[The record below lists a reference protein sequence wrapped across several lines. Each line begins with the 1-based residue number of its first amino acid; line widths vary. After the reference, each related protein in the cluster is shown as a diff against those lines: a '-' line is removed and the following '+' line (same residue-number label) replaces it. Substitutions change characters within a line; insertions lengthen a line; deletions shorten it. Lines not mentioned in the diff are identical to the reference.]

1 MKEVVFCIQIEKI
14 FLLVA
19 NLLQSNSVESTG
31 SVSQSSNT
39 PERSD
44 EELLKLFRAGNASA
58 FDALVHRYEGELFG
72 YLNRY
77 LRNRELAE
85 DTFQTTFMTVYQ
97 KAETFEEGKR
107 FKPWLY
113 AIATNQAIDASRKRK
128 RRQTI
133 SLENEWDSGESSAKA
148 GSLRDVLE
156 SNNEKPD
163 SSAMMDE
170 KKVQVRQAIDTLPEN
185 LRQVLL
191 LAYFHEFKYQEISE
205 VLEIPLGTVKSRL
218 HAALEKFQQSWER
231 MQDMVS

>member
-1 MKEVVFCIQIEKI
+1 MKEVLFCIQIEKI
-14 FLLVA
+14 FSLVA

-170 KKVQVRQAIDTLPEN
+170 KKVQVRKAIDTLPEN

-231 MQDMVS
+231 MQDVVS

>member
-1 MKEVVFCIQIEKI
+1 M
-14 FLLVA
+14 
-19 NLLQSNSVESTG
+19 
-31 SVSQSSNT
+31 SQSSNT
-39 PERSD
+39 SERSD

-163 SSAMMDE
+163 SLIMMDE
-170 KKVQVRQAIDTLPEN
+170 KKVQVRKAIDTLPEN

-231 MQDMVS
+231 MQDVVS

>member
-1 MKEVVFCIQIEKI
+1 M
-14 FLLVA
+14 
-19 NLLQSNSVESTG
+19 
-31 SVSQSSNT
+31 

-44 EELLKLFRAGNASA
+44 EELFKLFRSGNASA

-85 DTFQTTFMTVYQ
+85 DTFQNTFMAIYQ
-97 KAETFEEGKR
+97 KAENFEEGKK

-128 RRQTI
+128 RRQAV
-133 SLENEWDSGESSAKA
+133 SLESEWNNSEGSAKA
-148 GSLRDVLE
+148 GNLRDALE
-156 SNNEKPD
+156 SNDEKPD
-163 SSAMMDE
+163 YPAIMGE
-170 KKVQVRQAIDTLPEN
+170 KKAQVRKAIDMLPDN

-205 VLEIPLGTVKSRL
+205 VLGIPLGTVKSRL
-218 HAALEKFQQSWER
+218 HAALEKFQQSWEH
-231 MQDMVS
+231 MQDVVL

>member
-170 KKVQVRQAIDTLPEN
+170 KKVQVRKAIDTLPEN

>member
-1 MKEVVFCIQIEKI
+1 MH
-14 FLLVA
+14 
-19 NLLQSNSVESTG
+19 SSSVESIG
-31 SVSQSSNT
+31 SVSQSSNI

-44 EELLKLFRAGNASA
+44 EELVKLFRAGNTSA

-133 SLENEWDSGESSAKA
+133 SIENEWESGESSAKA

-163 SSAMMDE
+163 SLAMMDE
-170 KKVQVRQAIDTLPEN
+170 KKVQVRKAIDTLPEN
-185 LRQVLL
+185 LRQGLL

-231 MQDMVS
+231 MQDVVS

>member
-1 MKEVVFCIQIEKI
+1 MSPFLRRQNQLSI
-14 FLLVA
+14 F
-19 NLLQSNSVESTG
+19 
-31 SVSQSSNT
+31 
-39 PERSD
+39 
-44 EELLKLFRAGNASA
+44 
-58 FDALVHRYEGELFG
+58 
-72 YLNRY
+72 YL
-77 LRNRELAE
+77 
-85 DTFQTTFMTVYQ
+85 TYQ

-170 KKVQVRQAIDTLPEN
+170 KKVKDTYKWGKN
-185 LRQVLL
+185 LLG
-191 LAYFHEFKYQEISE
+191 
-205 VLEIPLGTVKSRL
+205 LE
-218 HAALEKFQQSWER
+218 
-231 MQDMVS
+231 QDEA

>member
-19 NLLQSNSVESTG
+19 NLLQSSSVESTG

-170 KKVQVRQAIDTLPEN
+170 KKVQVRKAIDTLPEN

-231 MQDMVS
+231 MQDVVS

>member
-97 KAETFEEGKR
+97 KADTFEEGKR

>member
-1 MKEVVFCIQIEKI
+1 M
-14 FLLVA
+14 
-19 NLLQSNSVESTG
+19 
-31 SVSQSSNT
+31 SQSSNT

>member
-1 MKEVVFCIQIEKI
+1 M
-14 FLLVA
+14 
-19 NLLQSNSVESTG
+19 QSSSVESTG

>member
-19 NLLQSNSVESTG
+19 NLLQSSSVESTG

-170 KKVQVRQAIDTLPEN
+170 KKVQVRKAIDTLPEN

>member
-1 MKEVVFCIQIEKI
+1 M
-14 FLLVA
+14 
-19 NLLQSNSVESTG
+19 QSSSVESTG

-133 SLENEWDSGESSAKA
+133 SLENEWDNGESSAKA

-170 KKVQVRQAIDTLPEN
+170 KKVQVRKAIDTLPEN

>member
-19 NLLQSNSVESTG
+19 NLLQSSSVESTG

-72 YLNRY
+72 SLNRY

-170 KKVQVRQAIDTLPEN
+170 KKVQVRKAIDTLPEN

>member
-1 MKEVVFCIQIEKI
+1 M
-14 FLLVA
+14 
-19 NLLQSNSVESTG
+19 QSNSVESTG

-148 GSLRDVLE
+148 GSLRDALE

-170 KKVQVRQAIDTLPEN
+170 KKVQVRKAIDTLPEN

>member
-1 MKEVVFCIQIEKI
+1 LKEVVFCIQIEKI

-170 KKVQVRQAIDTLPEN
+170 KKVQVRKAIDTLPEN

>member
-1 MKEVVFCIQIEKI
+1 M
-14 FLLVA
+14 
-19 NLLQSNSVESTG
+19 QSSSVESTG
-31 SVSQSSNT
+31 SVSQLSNT

>member
-1 MKEVVFCIQIEKI
+1 M
-14 FLLVA
+14 
-19 NLLQSNSVESTG
+19 QSSSVESTG

-163 SSAMMDE
+163 SLVMMDE
-170 KKVQVRQAIDTLPEN
+170 KKVQVRKAIDTLPEN

>member
-1 MKEVVFCIQIEKI
+1 M
-14 FLLVA
+14 
-19 NLLQSNSVESTG
+19 QSSSVESTG

-231 MQDMVS
+231 MQDVVS

>member
-1 MKEVVFCIQIEKI
+1 LKEVVFCIQIEKI

-19 NLLQSNSVESTG
+19 NLLQSSSVESTG

-170 KKVQVRQAIDTLPEN
+170 KKVQVRKAIDTLPEN

-231 MQDMVS
+231 MQDVVS

>member
-1 MKEVVFCIQIEKI
+1 M
-14 FLLVA
+14 
-19 NLLQSNSVESTG
+19 QSNSVESTG

-39 PERSD
+39 SERSD

-133 SLENEWDSGESSAKA
+133 SLENEWDSEESSAKA

-163 SSAMMDE
+163 SLIMMDE
-170 KKVQVRQAIDTLPEN
+170 KKVQVRKAIDTLPEN

-191 LAYFHEFKYQEISE
+191 LAYFHEFKYQDISE

-231 MQDMVS
+231 MQDVVS

>member
-1 MKEVVFCIQIEKI
+1 
-14 FLLVA
+14 
-19 NLLQSNSVESTG
+19 
-31 SVSQSSNT
+31 
-39 PERSD
+39 
-44 EELLKLFRAGNASA
+44 
-58 FDALVHRYEGELFG
+58 
-72 YLNRY
+72 
-77 LRNRELAE
+77 
-85 DTFQTTFMTVYQ
+85 MTVYQ

-148 GSLRDVLE
+148 GSLRDALE

-170 KKVQVRQAIDTLPEN
+170 KKVQVRKAIDTLPEN

>member
-1 MKEVVFCIQIEKI
+1 M
-14 FLLVA
+14 
-19 NLLQSNSVESTG
+19 
-31 SVSQSSNT
+31 SQSSNT

-170 KKVQVRQAIDTLPEN
+170 KKVQVRKAIDTLPEN

>member
-44 EELLKLFRAGNASA
+44 EELLKLFRAGNAPA

>member
-1 MKEVVFCIQIEKI
+1 MH
-14 FLLVA
+14 
-19 NLLQSNSVESTG
+19 SSSVESIG
-31 SVSQSSNT
+31 SVSQSSNI

-44 EELLKLFRAGNASA
+44 EELVKLFRAGNTSA

-133 SLENEWDSGESSAKA
+133 SIENEWESGESSAKA

-231 MQDMVS
+231 MQDVVS

>member
-19 NLLQSNSVESTG
+19 NLLQSNSVEITG

-170 KKVQVRQAIDTLPEN
+170 KKVQVRKAIDTLPEN

>member
-14 FLLVA
+14 FLLIA

-185 LRQVLL
+185 LRQVVL

>member
-1 MKEVVFCIQIEKI
+1 M
-14 FLLVA
+14 
-19 NLLQSNSVESTG
+19 QSNSVESTG

>member
-14 FLLVA
+14 FLFVA
-19 NLLQSNSVESTG
+19 NLLQSSSVESTG

-170 KKVQVRQAIDTLPEN
+170 KKVQVRKAIDTLPEN

>member
-128 RRQTI
+128 RRQTL

-170 KKVQVRQAIDTLPEN
+170 KKVQVRKAIDTLPEN

>member
-19 NLLQSNSVESTG
+19 NLLQSSSVESTG
-31 SVSQSSNT
+31 SVSQLSNT

-170 KKVQVRQAIDTLPEN
+170 KKVQVRKAIDTLPEN

>member
-1 MKEVVFCIQIEKI
+1 LKEVVFCIQIEKI

>member
-1 MKEVVFCIQIEKI
+1 MKEVVFCVQIEKI

-170 KKVQVRQAIDTLPEN
+170 KKVQVRKAIDTLPEN

>member
-1 MKEVVFCIQIEKI
+1 M
-14 FLLVA
+14 
-19 NLLQSNSVESTG
+19 
-31 SVSQSSNT
+31 
-39 PERSD
+39 
-44 EELLKLFRAGNASA
+44 
-58 FDALVHRYEGELFG
+58 VHRYEGELFG

-133 SLENEWDSGESSAKA
+133 SLENEWGSGESSAKA

-156 SNNEKPD
+156 SNGEKPD
-163 SSAMMDE
+163 SLAMMDE
-170 KKVQVRQAIDTLPEN
+170 KKVQVRKAIDTLPEN

-218 HAALEKFQQSWER
+218 HAALEKFQQSWEQ
-231 MQDMVS
+231 MQGVAS

>member
-1 MKEVVFCIQIEKI
+1 M
-14 FLLVA
+14 
-19 NLLQSNSVESTG
+19 QSSSVESTG

-170 KKVQVRQAIDTLPEN
+170 KKVQVRKAIDTLPEN

>member
-1 MKEVVFCIQIEKI
+1 M
-14 FLLVA
+14 
-19 NLLQSNSVESTG
+19 
-31 SVSQSSNT
+31 SQSSNI

-44 EELLKLFRAGNASA
+44 EELVKLFRAGNTSA

-133 SLENEWDSGESSAKA
+133 SIENEWESGESSAKA

-163 SSAMMDE
+163 SLAMMDE
-170 KKVQVRQAIDTLPEN
+170 KKVQVRKAIDTLPEN

-231 MQDMVS
+231 MQDVVS